1 MRVFRGERHAFQ
13 LVPDPQPHQVVARK
27 LQAGHLKA
35 VNSAAEVKLD
45 LIGYVTA
52 KMPFNFPSWREISH
66 FHTFSRVLGTY

>member
-1 MRVFRGERHAFQ
+1 MGIWGFKATRFNSSPIPNRIRLRRELSRT
-13 LVPDPQPHQVVARK
+13 VVARK

-52 KMPFNFPSWREISH
+52 KIPFNSPDCGF
-66 FHTFSRVLGTY
+66 